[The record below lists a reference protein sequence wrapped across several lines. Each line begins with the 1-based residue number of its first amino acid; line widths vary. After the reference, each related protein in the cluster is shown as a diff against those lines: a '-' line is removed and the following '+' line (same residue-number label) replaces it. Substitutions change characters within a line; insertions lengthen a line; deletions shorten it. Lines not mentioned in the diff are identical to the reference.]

1 MKLDYRLMHERDL
14 PQVLAIERESY
25 SHPWSEQSFMGCL
38 DGADEC
44 WVLLADGEIA
54 GHLVLKIILDEGQ
67 ILNICVRPGLQG
79 RGIGAQLMAFAEDR
93 FTVRKVSTVFL
104 EVRSSN
110 TPARRLYDSAGYA
123 EIGRRNG
130 YYPSAGGREDAI
142 LMGLQLEVDG
152 T

>member
-1 MKLDYRLMHERDL
+1 MKLDYRLMLERDL

-25 SHPWSEQSFMGCL
+25 SHPWSEQSFLGCL

-44 WVLLADGEIA
+44 WVLVVDDEIS

-67 ILNICVRPGLQG
+67 ILNICVRPSLQSK
-79 RGIGAQLMAFAEDR
+79 GIGAEMMTFAEER
-93 FTVRKVSTVFL
+93 FIARRVSTVFL

-123 EIGRRNG
+123 EIGRRHG
-130 YYPSAGGREDAI
+130 YYPAAGGREDALI
-142 LMGLQLEVDG
+142 MGLQLEVDG
-152 T
+152 A

>member
-79 RGIGAQLMAFAEDR
+79 RGIGAQLMA
-93 FTVRKVSTVFL
+93 
-104 EVRSSN
+104 
-110 TPARRLYDSAGYA
+110 GYA